1 MCKRGL
7 SVFIFYI
14 IIKFVLLS
22 IPDSNDFNY
31 TNISVIFEPDED
43 TAEINE
49 KSTVTPIFV
58 TDDINEAIEQVFAAE
73 LVLVSS
79 LDTATVDLSI
89 RSTLCR
95 IIDNDRE

>member
-49 KSTVTPIFV
+49 KSTPIFA
-58 TDDINEAIEQVFAAE
+58 TDDDINESIEQVFAAE